1 MINQPRSRS
10 CLDCP
15 IVLERGA
22 TDVSVSSLR
31 CGPVADA
38 LTKQDHVSTTL
49 ALYTSACSLHIVF
62 ELLAI
67 AQDALRISASEP
79 HGAHKIYTDLGQYV
93 SRRLTQVRRLIPTA
107 NARTYVSS
115 LENRQFLVLDNC
127 ARDSLMDSS
136 KAEGVSIQSGR
147 TGACMFQVCGYLS
160 GMSSASA
167 KASRPGEAA
176 GGLRVECG
184 ATSLD
189 KNG

>member
-38 LTKQDHVSTTL
+38 LTKQDH
-49 ALYTSACSLHIVF
+49 
-62 ELLAI
+62 
-67 AQDALRISASEP
+67 
-79 HGAHKIYTDLGQYV
+79 YV

-115 LENRQFLVLDNC
+115 LEN
-127 ARDSLMDSS
+127 S

-176 GGLRVECG
+176 GGLRVERG

>member
-38 LTKQDHVSTTL
+38 LTKQDH
-49 ALYTSACSLHIVF
+49 
-62 ELLAI
+62 
-67 AQDALRISASEP
+67 
-79 HGAHKIYTDLGQYV
+79 YV

-176 GGLRVECG
+176 GGLRVERG

>member
-1 MINQPRSRS
+1 
-10 CLDCP
+10 
-15 IVLERGA
+15 A
-22 TDVSVSSLR
+22 TETRPLMDGLQMGLQHAMCASL
-31 CGPVADA
+31 PF
-38 LTKQDHVSTTL
+38 H
-49 ALYTSACSLHIVF
+49 
-62 ELLAI
+62 
-67 AQDALRISASEP
+67 
-79 HGAHKIYTDLGQYV
+79 
-93 SRRLTQVRRLIPTA
+93 
-107 NARTYVSS
+107 
-115 LENRQFLVLDNC
+115 RQFLVLDNC

-176 GGLRVECG
+176 GGLRVERG